1 MRIHNRYDKLQKM
14 ALILFAQ
21 AMLKAMGDTRKIV
34 RFYPTELIIP
44 TFRQKLMDGVLELE
58 DRTLLNIEF
67 ITGDI
72 DEDFLLRCAQ
82 YAINLRIISGRHVE
96 TKIISTGFRIKSDKI
111 ALISKTFRF
120 EPEIFFYSELD
131 GLEKLINIKNKI
143 RNNEKLTDIDQYNL
157 IFIPFMGNVGRVDAA
172 FDVIDIVNNR
182 DLFTEHEREQLK
194 ECQYIMA
201 DIVADRDDELF
212 EKFIERINMLTMFAS
227 YVEKHKDE
235 LDDMLFEAYKE
246 KTGKDFEERIIEIY
260 GKDIED
266 KIIEKHKKE
275 IKEENSI
282 EIARNLK
289 DICSDEEISK
299 CTGLP
304 IEKVREL

>member
-1 MRIHNRYDKLQKM
+1 MRVHNRYDKLQKM

-21 AMLKAMGDTRKIV
+21 AMLLAMGDKRKVV

-58 DRTLLNIEF
+58 DGTLLNIEF
-67 ITGDI
+67 QTGDI
-72 DEDFLLRCAQ
+72 DENFLLRCSQ

-96 TKIISTGFRIKSDKI
+96 TKIISTGLKIKSEKI
-111 ALISKTFRF
+111 ALISKTFQF

-143 RNNEKLTDIDQYNL
+143 ENKDVD
-157 IFIPFMGNVGRVDAA
+157 RVNAA
-172 FDVIDIVNNR
+172 FEVIDIVNNWE
-182 DLFTEHEREQLK
+182 LFDKHEREQLK

-212 EKFIERINMLTMFAS
+212 ETFMGRMNMLTLFAG

-235 LDDMLFEAYKE
+235 LDEIVFNAYKE
-246 KTGKDFEERIIEIY
+246 KNGKDFEEMIV
-260 GKDIED
+260 
-266 KIIEKHKKE
+266 EKHRKE

-289 DICSDEEISK
+289 DICSDEEIS
-299 CTGLP
+299 
-304 IEKVREL
+304 

>member
-1 MRIHNRYDKLQKM
+1 MRVHNRYDKLQKM

-21 AMLKAMGDTRKIV
+21 AMLLAMGDTRKVV

-44 TFRQKLMDGVLELE
+44 TFTQKLMDGVLELE
-58 DRTLLNIEF
+58 DGTLLNIEF

-96 TKIISTGFRIKSDKI
+96 TKIISTGLRIKSEKI
-111 ALISKTFRF
+111 ALISKTFQF

-131 GLEKLINIKNKI
+131 GLERLINIENKI
-143 RNNEKLTDIDQYNL
+143 KNNEKLTDIDQYNL
-157 IFIPFMGNVGRVDAA
+157 IFIPFMGNVDRVNAA
-172 FDVIDIVNNR
+172 FEVIDIVNNGN
-182 DLFTEHEREQLK
+182 LFDEHEREQLK

-201 DIVADRDDELF
+201 DIVAGMDDELF
-212 EKFIERINMLTMFAS
+212 DKFMERINMLTMFAG

-235 LDDMLFEAYKE
+235 LDEIVFEAYKE
-246 KTGKDFEERIIEIY
+246 KNGKDFEEMIV
-260 GKDIED
+260 
-266 KIIEKHKKE
+266 EKHRNE
-275 IKEENSI
+275 IKDETSI

-289 DICSDEEISK
+289 DICSDEDISK